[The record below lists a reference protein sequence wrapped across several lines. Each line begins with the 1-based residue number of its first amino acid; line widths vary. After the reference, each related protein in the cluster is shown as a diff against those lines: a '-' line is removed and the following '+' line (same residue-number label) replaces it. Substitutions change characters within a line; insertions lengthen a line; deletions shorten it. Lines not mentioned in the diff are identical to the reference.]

1 MTEHNA
7 PLSILQRLTNPF
19 LRFLRERLDPYG
31 RKPMPGIRLLTRM
44 RFKDKINFGITSVVI
59 FFGVLSAVLV
69 SRVAVITLLEENRDR
84 GRSMAV
90 NMASR
95 AVDPLLAKDFLR
107 LKNLVDEI
115 ERLSDYTLYAF
126 IQDKNNDVLVHTFK
140 RGFPVELIGANAPQE
155 NGVSIQ
161 LLDTG
166 DKRIYDFAAPILI
179 GDWTFGTVRLGVSQA
194 RVQAVQRRV
203 LTTIVG
209 VTAAV
214 AAVAV
219 LLGSIFSRNVAA
231 RINALR
237 QSAEDVVRGN
247 LNVQT
252 GPRLYRNCWEI
263 QQCGKTEC
271 PAYKD
276 DRRRCWYLAG
286 TLCPD
291 CSPKSYPEKLQTC
304 RECDVFVENM
314 GDEIQSLAET
324 FDVMALALKEHLE
337 ELQLTQADLERQQQ
351 LMKTILDVTPDL
363 VSLQG
368 TDLRYMAVNKAF
380 CTYYHLNESDIVG
393 RTDFDLFDEY
403 VADGNYHEDM
413 QILLSGHPMS
423 KQELL
428 QSGDQKRWFHII
440 KVPVYDNDEIIGLL
454 LTARDITIIKQYQ
467 ERLIHSQ
474 KMQDL
479 GKLAGGV
486 AHEINTPLGIVLGYA
501 QLLIEDA
508 PDGSQLS
515 EDLKTIEKQTKVCKK
530 IVADLLGFSRH
541 IESSMETMDLNQSI
555 EEVTSLV
562 DHIFKQERVSIVTDF
577 DPTVTPI
584 VGDKDKLKQVWM
596 NLLNNAFDAIG
607 SDGSI
612 FVGTKMCS
620 HRRRVV
626 ISVADTGSGVSQEDI
641 NHIFDPFF
649 TTKPAGEGTGLGLA
663 VSFGI
668 ISDHKGR
675 ISAISPAPLDYIE
688 TSGDKHTSARPGPG
702 TLFIVELPLTKEGLP
717 DEECPEVTEVLS
729 SKGDYSAGGL
739 SWQR

>member
-1 MTEHNA
+1 M
-7 PLSILQRLTNPF
+7 RD
-19 LRFLRERLDPYG
+19 RLDPYG
-31 RKPMPGIRLLTRM
+31 NKPLPGVRQISRM

-59 FFGVLSAVLV
+59 FFGILSAILV
-69 SRVAVITLLEENRDR
+69 SRVAVVALLEENRDR
-84 GRSMAV
+84 GSSMAV
-90 NMASR
+90 NMAAR

-107 LKNLVDEI
+107 LKNLVDEM
-115 ERLSDYTLYAF
+115 ERLSDYTIYAF
-126 IQDKNNDVLVHTFK
+126 IQDKDADVLVHTFK
-140 RGFPVELIGANAPQE
+140 GGFPVELVKANAPKE
-155 NGVSIQ
+155 GAVSIQ

-166 DKRIYDFAAPILI
+166 ENRIYDFAAPIVI
-179 GDWTFGTVRLGVSQA
+179 GDFTFGSVRLGVSQA

-203 LTTIVG
+203 LTTIIA

-237 QSAEDVVRGN
+237 QSAEDVVRGS
-247 LNVQT
+247 LDVQT

-263 QQCGKTEC
+263 QNCGLRQC
-271 PAYKD
+271 PAYGD
-276 DRRRCWYLAG
+276 NRRRCWYMAG

-291 CSPKSYPEKLQTC
+291 CSTEAYPEKLQSC
-304 RECDVFVENM
+304 RECNVYIENM

-324 FDVMALALKEHLE
+324 FDVMALALKTHLE

-363 VSLQG
+363 VSLQS
-368 TDLRYMAVNKAF
+368 TDLRYMAINKAF
-380 CTYYHLNESDIVG
+380 CTYFHLNESDVIG
-393 RTDFDLFDEY
+393 HTDFDIFGEDI
-403 VADGNYHEDM
+403 ADTIYHEDK
-413 QILLSGHPMS
+413 QILLSGQPMS
-423 KQELL
+423 KQQLL
-428 QSGDQKRWFHII
+428 TSGDQKRWFHII

-486 AHEINTPLGIVLGYA
+486 AHEINTPLGIILGYS

-508 PDGSQLS
+508 ENGSQFE

-541 IESSMETMDLNQSI
+541 IESSMEPMDLNQSI

-562 DHIFKQERVSIVTDF
+562 DNIFQQERVRISTDF
-577 DPTVTPI
+577 DPTVMPI

-607 SDGSI
+607 SDGHI

-626 ISVADTGSGVSQEDI
+626 VTVADTGSGVSQNDI

-675 ISAISPAPLDYIE
+675 ISAISPAPIDYLVFDE
-688 TSGDKHTSARPGPG
+688 DKTQTARPGPG

-729 SKGDYSAGGL
+729 SSGDYSAGGA
-739 SWQR
+739 SWQT